1 MGTGQWLL
9 SKPSWPFYPVPLTRY
24 MALLFLYSRKE
35 SIEKIKNVASGE
47 FKIRFLQNTKWKR
60 EENNRNREPHDL
72 HKTYICGLGESGVA
86 PGWEGI
92 PGCLP
97 GAGCTGSRERRR
109 PPGLPQA
116 GTLLLRL
123 QRLPIPSLLVLLSF
137 LRYIC
142 FHCINVV

>member
-72 HKTYICGLGESGVA
+72 HKTYICGLGVQSN
-86 PGWEGI
+86 GI
-92 PGCLP
+92 FTVKVRTFQEKGKKSV
-97 GAGCTGSRERRR
+97 TG
-109 PPGLPQA
+109 L
-116 GTLLLRL
+116 
-123 QRLPIPSLLVLLSF
+123 
-137 LRYIC
+137 
-142 FHCINVV
+142 